1 MTTMTTPEQFT
12 LQSQNLG
19 CLPIVN
25 FFLARMGVAD
35 HLRTYLPPG
44 DARLRPRLGRWTQ
57 TKPGSVESR
66 RTHRASKADR
76 MTILTWTRTHTQRG

>member
-1 MTTMTTPEQFT
+1 MAAMITPEQLT

-19 CLPIVN
+19 GLPIVN
-25 FFLARMGVAD
+25 LFLVTMGVAD

-76 MTILTWTRTHTQRG
+76 MTIGIWDGGF